1 MPRFLFFIFLLLS
14 ATARCAAGASPYS
27 VLDPYIFGDSLKI
40 VRSGNKASH
49 LKAMRNSLPP
59 SRDRLEITTRLGD
72 YYQEHQVDSSFMYW
86 NIARAEARSLGLDR
100 EEMRLRMK
108 IDRNLPFVDLG
119 SDGFADF
126 SHIKDEILDDEMK
139 HLYYLGASE
148 FYFNLGMRYPH
159 SQFRPEIYRRTVE
172 NIDSLLPLYK
182 ADDPI
187 YRYLYAFR
195 NYLDGNEAI
204 GAAVLSEVLP
214 EIEDRP
220 SLYARACMALAAF
233 YQGKPNRN
241 TEYKDYLTLAAL
253 SGLRQGVVRPQ
264 VLADLGVALFNDGD
278 TRRGRRLV
286 YMALSAED
294 ADNSLYR
301 IGDTSA
307 YVAIL
312 ASVDR
317 RDKLIRNII
326 PAMMILLAAVM
337 IIVIV
342 VLWRRAKLASI
353 MLDSLRE
360 AKDKRIAELRAD
372 CRNYLQLAFSAVEN
386 LKEFSRYAQ
395 RKLTAGQAKDLFKSL
410 ENNSFVNSQA
420 ERFFEE
426 FDTAF
431 LESSPQFVER
441 LNALL
446 RPDARLE
453 MAPNN
458 RLTAELRIAA
468 LMSMGMVDSAR
479 MATVLGLSLNT
490 VYTYRNRLKSRAVNR
505 DEFEKKLTDLSR

>member
-1 MPRFLFFIFLLLS
+1 MSRYLLILFFSISSLTVF
-14 ATARCAAGASPYS
+14 AGGASPYS
-27 VLDPYIFGDSLKI
+27 VLDPYIFGDSLRI
-40 VRSGNKASH
+40 VRSHSKASH
-49 LKAMRNSLPP
+49 LKTVRNSLPP
-59 SRDRLEITTRLGD
+59 SRDRLEITTQLGD

-86 NIARAEARSLGLDR
+86 NIARAEARALGLDR

-119 SDGFADF
+119 PQGFSDF
-126 SHIKDEILDDEMK
+126 SHIKKEVLDDEMK
-139 HLYYLGASE
+139 HLYYLGACE

-159 SQFRPEIYRRTVE
+159 SQFRPEIYKRTVE

-182 ADDPI
+182 VGDPV
-187 YRYLYAFR
+187 YRYLFAFR
-195 NYLDGNEAI
+195 NYLEGNEAI

-214 EIEDRP
+214 DIEDRP
-220 SLYARACMALAAF
+220 SLYTRACMALAAF
-233 YQGKPNRN
+233 YRGKPNRQ
-241 TEYKDYLTLAAL
+241 TEYKDYLTRAAMA
-253 SGLRQGVVRPQ
+253 GLRQGVVRPQ

-307 YVAIL
+307 YVTIL

-317 RDKLIRNII
+317 QNKLIRNII
-326 PAMMILLAAVM
+326 PAMIILLAAVL
-337 IIVIV
+337 IIFIV
-342 VLWRRAKLASI
+342 VLWRRAKRSSI
-353 MLDSLRE
+353 MLESLRE
-360 AKDKRIAELRAD
+360 DKDKRIEELRND
-372 CRNYLQLAFSAVEN
+372 CRNYLLLAFSSVEN
-386 LKEFSRYAQ
+386 LKEFNRFAQ

-410 ENNSFVNSQA
+410 ENNSFVNTYS

-431 LESSPQFVER
+431 LESCPHFVEK

-453 MAPNN
+453 MAANN

-468 LMSMGMVDSAR
+468 LMSLGMVDSAR

-490 VYTYRNRLKSRAVNR
+490 VYTYRNRLKSRALNR
-505 DEFEKKLTDLSR
+505 EEFEKKLVNISK

>member
-1 MPRFLFFIFLLLS
+1 MARFLLVIFSLVS
-14 ATARCAAGASPYS
+14 ALVVFAGPSSPYS

-40 VRSGNKASH
+40 VRSHNKASR
-49 LKAMRNSLPP
+49 LKAVRNSLPP
-59 SRDRLEITTRLGD
+59 SRDRLEITTQLGD

-86 NIARAEARSLGLDR
+86 NIARAEARALGLDR
-100 EEMRLRMK
+100 EELRLRMK

-119 SDGFADF
+119 PEGFADF
-126 SHIKDEILDDEMK
+126 SHIKNEALDDELK

-159 SQFRPEIYRRTVE
+159 SQFRPEIYKRTVE
-172 NIDSLLPLYK
+172 NIDSLLPMYK
-182 ADDPI
+182 ADDPV
-187 YRYLYAFR
+187 YRYLFAFR
-195 NYLDGNEAI
+195 NYLEGNEAI

-214 EIEDRP
+214 DIENRP

-233 YQGKPNRN
+233 YQGKPNRRD
-241 TEYKDYLTLAAL
+241 EYKHYLTRAAL

-264 VLADLGVALFNDGD
+264 VLADLGVALFDDGD

-301 IGDTSA
+301 IGDTST
-307 YVAIL
+307 YVKIL
-312 ASVDR
+312 ASADKQN
-317 RDKLIRNII
+317 KLIRNVV
-326 PAMMILLAAVM
+326 PALMILFAAVL
-337 IIVIV
+337 IIFIV
-342 VLWRRAKLASI
+342 VLWRRAKRSAI
-353 MLDSLRE
+353 MLDTLRE
-360 AKDKRIAELRAD
+360 NKDKRIEELRAD
-372 CRNYLQLAFSAVEN
+372 CRNYLMLAFSSVEN
-386 LKEFSRYAQ
+386 LKEFNRYAQ

-410 ENNSFVNSQA
+410 ENNSFVNTHT

-426 FDTAF
+426 FDAAF
-431 LESSPQFVER
+431 LASCPGFIDK

-468 LMSMGMVDSAR
+468 LMSLGMVDSAR

-490 VYTYRNRLKSRAVNR
+490 VYTYRNRLKSRAENR
-505 DEFEKKLTDLSR
+505 DEFDGKITEISK